1 MLTEQQ
7 GDILL
12 RLARMTMEAKLSI
25 PETCHCADQ
34 ELSLPDLQQKQ
45 GVFVTLHL
53 DGMLRGCIG
62 SLIGTESIIAGVRRH
77 AINAAFHDYR
87 FSPLSP
93 EEAQAVRISV
103 SVLSS
108 PEKLRFKDADE
119 LLNLLRPGIDGVII
133 SAPGGAGA
141 TFLPQVWEQLPLP
154 EMFLTHLCR
163 KAGLVDDYW
172 RGSDCVVETYQ
183 VQYFEENR

>member
-7 GDILL
+7 GDTLL

-25 PETCHCADQ
+25 PETCRCTEQ
-34 ELSLPDLQQKQ
+34 ELSHRDLLQKQ

-62 SLIGTESIIAGVRRH
+62 SLTGTESIISGVRRH
-77 AINAAFHDYR
+77 TVNAAFHDYR
-87 FSPLSP
+87 FRPLSP
-93 EEAQAVRISV
+93 EEAQAVQISV
-103 SVLSS
+103 SVLSP
-108 PEKLRFKDADE
+108 PEKLHFKDSDE
-119 LLNLLRPGIDGVII
+119 LLNRLRPGIDGVII

-172 RGSDCVVETYQ
+172 RDPDCGVEI
-183 VQYFEENR
+183 